1 MWVEDLW
8 SPDCPEKARNKDKS
22 SKSFSEQQTK
32 PTYIT
37 RVSPTHKPNLSPSML
52 LQGKAGN
59 KPATILL
66 DTGANLTLVQKD
78 LVPDERYSEGF

>member
-1 MWVEDLW
+1 
-8 SPDCPEKARNKDKS
+8 
-22 SKSFSEQQTK
+22 
-32 PTYIT
+32 
-37 RVSPTHKPNLSPSML
+37 ML

-66 DTGANLTLVQKD
+66 DTGTNLTLVQKD